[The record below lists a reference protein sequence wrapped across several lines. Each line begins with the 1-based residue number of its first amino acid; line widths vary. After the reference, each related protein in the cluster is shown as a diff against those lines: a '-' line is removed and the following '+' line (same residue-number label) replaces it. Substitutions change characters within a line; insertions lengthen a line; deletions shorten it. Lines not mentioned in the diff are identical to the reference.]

1 MEEIITKKKWWMGKV
16 AYQIWPKSFSDG
28 NGDGIGDLYG
38 IIDKLDYLK
47 QLGVDIIWISP
58 LYRSPLVDQGYDI
71 SDYYDINPLFGD
83 LDTMDRLIA
92 EAKKRNIYIVMDLV
106 VNHCSDEHEWFK
118 KAMADPDGEY
128 GRYFYIAEKKD
139 GKLPCNWRSYFGGS
153 VWEPIPGTDKYYLHS
168 FHKKQPD
175 LNWENPKLRKEIYKM
190 INWWLDRGIAGF
202 RLDAII
208 NIKKKLPF
216 KDYEPDRNDGLANI
230 GKMLEEAEGI
240 GEYLEEMK
248 HETFEKYDAFTVGE
262 VFNDKESEIAEYI
275 GKNGHFSSKF
285 DFGPELCGKKAD
297 WMDHEKVT
305 AEMYKEAIFE
315 SQERTG
321 SIGFLSN
328 IIENHDEPRGVSRF
342 IPAED
347 LCDTSKKALACA
359 YFFLRGIPFI
369 YQGQEIGME
378 NCRFD
383 SIDEYDDISTKEEY
397 RVCLEM
403 GCDEKKALELAYTF
417 SRDNARTPV
426 QWTGGS
432 NAGFTTGTPWMKVNP
447 DYKRINLES
456 QLDNKDSVYNFYK
469 KMISIYKEPKYHE
482 ILTFGEFI
490 PYKRNQKNLI
500 SYFRQ
505 VENKKILVMVNFQ
518 KQPQCVEIPGMT
530 GQIILDNTDRS
541 MTDIVKA
548 AGIDGN
554 RKNGINI
561 ELTGYE
567 ALVIE
572 LI

>member
-1 MEEIITKKKWWMGKV
+1 
-16 AYQIWPKSFSDG
+16 
-28 NGDGIGDLYG
+28 
-38 IIDKLDYLK
+38 
-47 QLGVDIIWISP
+47 
-58 LYRSPLVDQGYDI
+58 
-71 SDYYDINPLFGD
+71 
-83 LDTMDRLIA
+83 
-92 EAKKRNIYIVMDLV
+92 
-106 VNHCSDEHEWFK
+106 
-118 KAMADPDGEY
+118 
-128 GRYFYIAEKKD
+128 
-139 GKLPCNWRSYFGGS
+139 
-153 VWEPIPGTDKYYLHS
+153 
-168 FHKKQPD
+168 
-175 LNWENPKLRKEIYKM
+175 
-190 INWWLDRGIAGF
+190 
-202 RLDAII
+202 
-208 NIKKKLPF
+208 
-216 KDYEPDRNDGLANI
+216 
-230 GKMLEEAEGI
+230 
-240 GEYLEEMK
+240 
-248 HETFEKYDAFTVGE
+248 
-262 VFNDKESEIAEYI
+262 
-275 GKNGHFSSKF
+275 
-285 DFGPELCGKKAD
+285 
-297 WMDHEKVT
+297 MDHEKVT
-305 AEMYKEAIFE
+305 AEMYKKAIFE
-315 SQERTG
+315 SQTRTG

-505 VENKKILVMVNFQ
+505 AENKKILVMVNFQ

-541 MTDIVKA
+541 MTDIIKA

-561 ELTGYE
+561 ELAGYE